1 MARRHSYYRL
11 ETNPK
16 IPNPKNFKIRTFST
30 SNFKSEL
37 RTSSTNSPKN
47 LSNFKCI
54 LFVLSLIYSICS
66 STCYLFMSKFLY
78 IAHTPN
84 SLFLKITY
92 RKPKTTTV
100 KKITV
105 LLLSFSIFFLHLEQ
119 KCSHFHVYNCVC
131 FIYLYNYFTTP
142 LSGNLW

>member
-1 MARRHSYYRL
+1 M
-11 ETNPK
+11 
-16 IPNPKNFKIRTFST
+16 
-30 SNFKSEL
+30 
-37 RTSSTNSPKN
+37 
-47 LSNFKCI
+47 
-54 LFVLSLIYSICS
+54 FVLSLIYSICS

-142 LSGNLW
+142 LSGNLWWQGDCIVRISCWLLNFLFCLGKAMMSILNREKISLLVFFRWEGAKMPCSIVS